1 MNLSQKVMPKKN
13 LEMFISQWDVFFKPI
28 YLNNLLGRIK
38 PAVRNKN
45 LGRSHGL
52 NLELLASLRRNKF
65 LFTMLTGRWAYK
77 RVNWS
82 RRAAYLKDSRS
93 QPLSYEG
100 VTGTEN
106 EKKMKKQK
114 LRSMC
119 FHLHTSLARCR
130 NSINFAR
137 CLALVPNQRK
147 QHSKRASSYHA

>member
-52 NLELLASLRRNKF
+52 NLELLASLRRNTF
-65 LFTMLTGRWAYK
+65 LFTKLTGRWAHK

-93 QPLSYEG
+93 KPLSYEG
-100 VTGTEN
+100 VTGTDDE
-106 EKKMKKQK
+106 EKTKKK
-114 LRSMC
+114 NFRACVFIFITFFLGKVSEFHKFRSAPR
-119 FHLHTSLARCR
+119 FGS
-130 NSINFAR
+130 
-137 CLALVPNQRK
+137 
-147 QHSKRASSYHA
+147 